1 MKNIYRF
8 FKFLIL
14 GILFSGF
21 SIAQDYSNGIFILN
35 EGQFGTSNASLSFLS
50 ADGVLENDVYSN
62 ENPGLSL
69 GDLAQGIGINGDNIY
84 FVMNGSNKVIVANRI
99 TLQYTET
106 ISTDITSPRHI
117 AFHDGKGY
125 VTCWGDPGDP
135 ETSYVAVIDLE
146 TNEVEST
153 IAVAEGPE
161 RIINKDGKLYVAH
174 KGGYGFGNSISVID
188 AATEQVEVIEVG
200 DVPDTM
206 QIIGDKLYVICSG
219 VPAWSGNET
228 EAGIYEIDFLTN
240 TVSSQFNF
248 EMGEHPGFLAV
259 DDALLYYVLNSGV
272 YKIDFSETTPEPTLV
287 VQTTTAIP
295 YGFNIIDDKI
305 YVADAVDYIANGSA
319 FVYSIDGVLENT
331 HTVGLIPNGF
341 YKSEGEMGTIDQ
353 TFSQISIYPN
363 PTSHE
368 FYIDG
373 KNISNVEIF
382 DLTGKLVKSTQNL
395 TSGINIQDL
404 AKGIYIVKIQS
415 GNNTITK
422 KIIIK

>member
-1 MKNIYRF
+1 
-8 FKFLIL
+8 
-14 GILFSGF
+14 
-21 SIAQDYSNGIFILN
+21 
-35 EGQFGTSNASLSFLS
+35 
-50 ADGVLENDVYSN
+50 
-62 ENPGLSL
+62 
-69 GDLAQGIGINGDNIY
+69 
-84 FVMNGSNKVIVANRI
+84 
-99 TLQYTET
+99 
-106 ISTDITSPRHI
+106 
-117 AFHDGKGY
+117 
-125 VTCWGDPGDP
+125 
-135 ETSYVAVIDLE
+135 
-146 TNEVEST
+146 
-153 IAVAEGPE
+153 
-161 RIINKDGKLYVAH
+161 
-174 KGGYGFGNSISVID
+174 
-188 AATEQVEVIEVG
+188 
-200 DVPDTM
+200 M